1 MEIVKDEKGA
11 VVGSASSV
19 TVTPNANSITLSRN
33 LYEQA
38 FDKGMN
44 FSQFLESIDPSG
56 SDDKLDAFE
65 RQLQRFG
72 IRTKHDHK
80 RGMYASNGEYFF
92 NSNQPASTVLFPEY
106 VSRVART
113 YMMNEEDNINALVA
127 SFENISGNG
136 TYRSIYIDDT
146 QAQRT
151 KSRVGERGAF
161 PVVKVSW
168 SEKATTL
175 AKYGVSIEM
184 TYEFVRRASLPVIE
198 TLIGR
203 IMLQN
208 RLDEV
213 SEALTVVTNG
223 DGNAKEGSAA
233 TNSNLSAIQGGS
245 PTGTESLTYVGWLKW
260 LMLFFPGRC
269 NVAIM
274 NSTNYAEF
282 MAMAKPSTDPI
293 WIYSLLDKS
302 VLGGAP
308 VVINPRIAD
317 TVRILVHDDVADN
330 TIIGIDSRAAL
341 IGYRESGTDL
351 TETNKI
357 INGQWDEIVMSN
369 TVGFA
374 NLFNSARRKLTT
386 NA

>member
-1 MEIVKDEKGA
+1 MEKEVVIDANASVKI
-11 VVGSASSV
+11 
-19 TVTPNANSITLSRN
+19 TPNPNSLTLSRS

-44 FSQFLESIDPSG
+44 FSQYLESIDPSG
-56 SDDKLDAFE
+56 PEDKLDAFE

-80 RGMYASNGEYFF
+80 NGLYASTGEYFF
-92 NSNQPASTVLFPEY
+92 NSNQPASTILFPEY
-106 VSRVART
+106 ISRVART
-113 YMMNEEDNINALVA
+113 AMMNEEDNINLLVA

-161 PVVKVSW
+161 PVVKVTW

-175 AKYGVSIEM
+175 AKYGVAIEM
-184 TYEFVRRASLPVIE
+184 TYEFIRRASLPVIE

-213 SEALTVVTNG
+213 SEALTVITNG
-223 DGNAKEGSAA
+223 DGNAKEGAAA
-233 TNSNLSAIQGGS
+233 TNTNLSTLQGTYAGI
-245 PTGTESLTYVGWLKW
+245 ESLTYLAWLRW

-269 NVAIM
+269 NVAVM
-274 NSTNYAEF
+274 NSFTYANF
-282 MAMAKPSTDPI
+282 MNMPKPSTDPI
-293 WIYSLLDKS
+293 WLYSLLS
-302 VLGGAP
+302 TSTLGGVP
-308 VVINPRIAD
+308 SVVNPRIAD
-317 TVRILVHDDVADN
+317 IVRIVVHDDVADDD
-330 TIIGIDSRAAL
+330 IIGIDSRAAL

-374 NLFNSARRKLTT
+374 NLFNSARRKLTCD
-386 NA
+386 A

>member
-1 MEIVKDEKGA
+1 MEIVKDDKGA

-56 SDDKLDAFE
+56 PDDKLDAFE
-65 RQLQRFG
+65 RQLQRYG

-80 RGMYASNGEYFF
+80 RGMYASSGEYFF

-106 VSRVART
+106 ISRVART

-161 PVVKVSW
+161 PVVKISW

-213 SEALTVVTNG
+213 SEALTVITNG
-223 DGNAKEGSAA
+223 DGNAKEGAAA
-233 TNSNLSAIQGGS
+233 TNSNLSTFVSS
-245 PTGTESLTYVGWLKW
+245 PAGIESLTYLAWLRW

-269 NVAIM
+269 NVAVM
-274 NSTNYAEF
+274 NSFTYANF
-282 MAMAKPSTDPI
+282 MNMPRPSTDPI
-293 WIYSLLDKS
+293 WMYALLDKS
-302 VLGGAP
+302 ILGGVP

-317 TVRILVHDDVADN
+317 TVRILVHDDVADDD
-330 TIIGIDSRAAL
+330 IIGIDSRAAL

-374 NLFNSARRKLTT
+374 NLFNSARRKLTCD
-386 NA
+386 A

>member
-1 MEIVKDEKGA
+1 MDKKVDEHG
-11 VVGSASSV
+11 VVIDANASVSI
-19 TVTPNANSITLSRN
+19 TPNPNSLSLSRS

-44 FSQFLESIDPSG
+44 FSQFLESVDPSG

-65 RQLQRFG
+65 RQLKRFG

-80 RGMYASNGEYFF
+80 SGMYASTGEYFF
-92 NSNQPASTVLFPEY
+92 NSNQPESRILFPEY
-106 VSRVART
+106 LSRVARLA
-113 YMMNEEDNINALVA
+113 MMNEEDNINLLVA

-161 PVVKVSW
+161 PIVKVSW

-175 AKYGVSIEM
+175 AKYGVAIEM
-184 TYEFVRRASLPVIE
+184 TYEFIRRASLPVIE
-198 TLIGR
+198 TLVGR

-213 SEALTVVTNG
+213 SEALTVITNG
-223 DGNAKEGSAA
+223 DGNAKEGAAA
-233 TNSNLSAIQGGS
+233 TNTNLSTFVAS
-245 PTGTESLTYVGWLKW
+245 PAGIESLTYLAWLRW

-269 NVAIM
+269 NIAVM
-274 NSTNYAEF
+274 NSFTYANY
-282 MAMAKPSTDPI
+282 MNMPKPSTDPI
-293 WIYSLLDKS
+293 WLYSLLNTS
-302 VLGGAP
+302 TLGGVP
-308 VVINPRIAD
+308 SVVNPRIAD
-317 TVRILVHDDVADN
+317 VVRIIVHDDVADDD
-330 TIIGIDSRAAL
+330 IIGIDSRAAL

-374 NLFNSARRKLTT
+374 NLFNSARRKLTCD
-386 NA
+386 A